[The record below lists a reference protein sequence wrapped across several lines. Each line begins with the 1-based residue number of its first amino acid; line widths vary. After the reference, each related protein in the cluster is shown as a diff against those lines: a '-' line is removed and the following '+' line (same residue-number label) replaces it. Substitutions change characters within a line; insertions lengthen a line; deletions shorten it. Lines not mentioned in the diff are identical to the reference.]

1 MTETVSAVLA
11 FLFSETEGLGA
22 ALLPGADG
30 NGHAVRMHAQD
41 GALGRSGHLLHHD
54 RYRSHEREVTY
65 VLAIASHEQAVWQLV
80 RGTSRTE
87 VQLTAGNMYLLV
99 FGASAHAMAMHG
111 VGNLSQEVWPL
122 SERYGSRQRYSL
134 SGSAQYAQGA
144 GPADTCCS
152 GWRARF
158 GSVPCTRLAPVTPAT
173 ASCLCESSCS
183 GDGARLQLYLLKL
196 PAASGARCAHRR

>member
-80 RGTSRTE
+80 RGESRTR
-87 VQLTAGNMYLLV
+87 VHLAPDRMYLLV
-99 FGASAHAMAMHG
+99 FGASANAMAMHG
-111 VGNLSQEVWPL
+111 VGDLQQVEWPL
-122 SERYGSRQRYSL
+122 DEMYGTRQRYSL
-134 SGSAQYAQGA
+134 SGSAQYAPGA
-144 GPADTCCS
+144 GHGDVQDLLTS
-152 GWRARF
+152 QDRF
-158 GSVPCTRLAPVTPAT
+158 GVVHAIS
-173 ASCLCESSCS
+173 
-183 GDGARLQLYLLKL
+183 ARSPSPLDLHLV
-196 PAASGARCAHRR
+196 